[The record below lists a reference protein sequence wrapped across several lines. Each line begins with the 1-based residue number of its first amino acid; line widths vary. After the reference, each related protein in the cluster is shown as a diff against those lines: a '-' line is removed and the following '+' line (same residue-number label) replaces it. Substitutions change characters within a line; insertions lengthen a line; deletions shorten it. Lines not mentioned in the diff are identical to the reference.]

1 MVLQRSLN
9 QVKNAQT
16 TPVISTIEVKNYIDR
31 LSNHRKVE
39 RSKTLMVQV
48 MTLSFYVTWTPYAIE
63 STLTM
68 IGFNISHDIK
78 IYAILL
84 TKFGVVI
91 NPLLFGYFERVVKL

>member
-9 QVKNAQT
+9 HVSNAQT
-16 TPVISTIEVKNYIDR
+16 NPVIRTIEAQNDIGQ
-31 LSNHRKVE
+31 LCNQRKVE
-39 RSKTLMVQV
+39 RSKTQMVQV

-84 TKFGVVI
+84 TKFGVVV
-91 NPLLFGYFERVVKL
+91 NPLLFGYFERMVKL

>member
-1 MVLQRSLN
+1 MFLQRSLN
-9 QVKNAQT
+9 HVRIAKTN
-16 TPVISTIEVKNYIDR
+16 PVISTIEAQNHMDR
-31 LSNHRKVE
+31 WCNHRKVE
-39 RSKTLMVQV
+39 RSKTLMVQL

-84 TKFGVVI
+84 TKFGVVV
-91 NPLLFGYFERVVKL
+91 NPLLFGYFERMVKL